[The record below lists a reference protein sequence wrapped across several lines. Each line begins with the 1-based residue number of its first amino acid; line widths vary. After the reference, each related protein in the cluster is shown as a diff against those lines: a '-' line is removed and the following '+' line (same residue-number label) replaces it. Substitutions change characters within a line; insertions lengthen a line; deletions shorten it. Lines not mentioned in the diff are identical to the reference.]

1 MTELFPFLRKTMPQ
15 HLNQV
20 KNTPKVVGISLSCNH
35 DRCKYAI
42 MRCLHERKQSLQQGK
57 KHWFIFKNKKE
68 RFEFSWKHLKQPARF
83 WKKIFGLMKPEWWGK
98 YGEEKKNRSGSKGY
112 HMICQTCWRQRYAWS
127 CIAAR
132 GTEPLVFIDDVTT
145 VRSSRFTQMMKN

>member
-1 MTELFPFLRKTMPQ
+1 MMTELFPFLRKTMPQ
-15 HLNQV
+15 HLNLV

-68 RFEFSWKHLKQPARF
+68 RFKFSWKHLKQPAWF
-83 WKKIFGLMKPEWWGK
+83 WKKSLDLWNQND
-98 YGEEKKNRSGSKGY
+98 GENMEKKRNRPGSKGY
-112 HMICQTCWRQRYAWS
+112 HMICQTCWRQCYAWS

>member
-1 MTELFPFLRKTMPQ
+1 MMTELFPFLRKTMPQ
-15 HLNQV
+15 HLNLV
-20 KNTPKVVGISLSCNH
+20 KNTPKVVGISLSCHH

-68 RFEFSWKHLKQPARF
+68 RFKFSWKHLKQPAWF

-98 YGEEKKNRSGSKGY
+98 YGEEKKQTRIQRIPHDLSNMLETVLCMVMYS
-112 HMICQTCWRQRYAWS
+112 CQGNWATCVYWW
-127 CIAAR
+127 C
-132 GTEPLVFIDDVTT
+132 DHC
-145 VRSSRFTQMMKN
+145 